1 MVGNILDQPI
11 RNDTDLLGKEP
22 PAQSPIADH
31 PALVND
37 ATIATKPG
45 DHIRLRG
52 CSSGERWGKR
62 LWAINDWSLLG
73 PETEPL
79 IVSHILIGVNHFKPE
94 PLLGLIWFDM
104 A

>member
-31 PALVND
+31 QALVND

-52 CSSGERWGKR
+52 CSSG
-62 LWAINDWSLLG
+62 DWSLLG